1 MMSMKLY
8 DCKYE
13 RKCDLYP
20 DSKDESLEITTV
32 ERLNSYDDVRH
43 LVAFII
49 GDDIYNVCNSYTHGD
64 AFNALADKYGVIDAV
79 VIFLEKNKYWRIT
92 NPADSVEKLNTLK
105 EFLIKIRHRIDEDCS
120 IQIDN
125 INPNIEVKTYKTKD
139 MDSLIQQ
146 VDKAIKIKENELS
159 EEEKEAM
166 INSIVEQLENRKK
179 ESFADKA
186 RRYLCG
192 R

>member
-1 MMSMKLY
+1 MQQLFFQ
-8 DCKYE
+8 
-13 RKCDLYP
+13 RK
-20 DSKDESLEITTV
+20 I
-32 ERLNSYDDVRH
+32 N
-43 LVAFII
+43 I
-49 GDDIYNVCNSYTHGD
+49 
-64 AFNALADKYGVIDAV
+64 
-79 VIFLEKNKYWRIT
+79 
-92 NPADSVEKLNTLK
+92 EKLKTFK
-105 EFLIKIRHRIDEDCS
+105 KFLIKIRHRIDEDCS

-192 R
+192 KQVMLK